1 MYNLRDFILIFK
13 KKKKKKRVPHAE
25 LIQISG
31 GALVRRQHTALF
43 STYVYFLQRD
53 GIETDMDK

>member
-13 KKKKKKRVPHAE
+13 KNKRRVPHAE
-25 LIQISG
+25 LIHMSG

-43 STYVYFLQRD
+43 STYVYFMQRD
-53 GIETDMDK
+53 GVEAD